1 CANDTQQPSH
11 VLAAMGAITH
21 GNVRVSLPRDTT
33 EESVTDFLNVLPGI
47 VSRLRGNT
55 GSRRNATSQD
65 RS

>member
-1 CANDTQQPSH
+1 

-33 EESVTDFLNVLPGI
+33 EESVTGFLSVLPGI
-47 VSRLRGNT
+47 VSRLRANAGT
-55 GSRRNATSQD
+55 RLNATSQD